1 MFGEI
6 QWFYCSGGS
15 DVIDRVVTFSY
26 VESKMHKRPIWT
38 TGSLPRTAWAD
49 SAVFDKPHACAY
61 DASDNASFDV
71 TGNTSG
77 TTIYYEQE
85 TGTDQVD
92 TGGVITPVLA
102 SITSGG
108 F

>member
-1 MFGEI
+1 MLGI
-6 QWFYCSGGS
+6 
-15 DVIDRVVTFSY
+15 VT
-26 VESKMHKRPIWT
+26 
-38 TGSLPRTAWAD
+38 SLNRTAWQD

-92 TGGVITPVLA
+92 TGGVITPVIG
-102 SITSGG
+102 SITSGDFDITQRRSAQG
-108 F
+108 QVIGMPDLRGDG